1 MILGSPVTQEIIKL
15 WGWIFASA
23 QICMKARKW
32 HFNKMENCL
41 FKWLCFKIYG
51 AAISEEL
58 YEVCGVYFV
67 ILKVWLEAR
76 NWFSS

>member
-1 MILGSPVTQEIIKL
+1 
-15 WGWIFASA
+15 
-23 QICMKARKW
+23 
-32 HFNKMENCL
+32 MENCL

-58 YEVCGVYFV
+58 YEVCEVYFV